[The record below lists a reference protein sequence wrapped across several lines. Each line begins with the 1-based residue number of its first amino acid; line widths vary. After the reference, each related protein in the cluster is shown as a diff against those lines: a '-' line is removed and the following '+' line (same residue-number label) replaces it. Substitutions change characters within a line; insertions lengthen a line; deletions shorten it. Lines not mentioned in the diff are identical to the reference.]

1 MFYLKFIANGHQ
13 TKGGWLQ
20 LLGTSTYKVWSG
32 LAFESVCLKHSRQ
45 MKAALGIE
53 GMSTQ
58 ESTWR
63 SAGLKQNNSEG
74 AQIDLVIDRADGCI
88 NVCEIKFSSR
98 VFEITKSYAREL
110 DRKLEVFRART
121 ATSKT
126 LFLTLIT
133 THGLKKNTYSSGL
146 VQAEMVLEQLFT

>member
-1 MFYLKFIANGHQ
+1 
-13 TKGGWLQ
+13 
-20 LLGTSTYKVWSG
+20 
-32 LAFESVCLKHSRQ
+32 

-58 ESTWR
+58 ESSWR
-63 SAGLKQNNSEG
+63 SASLKQNNSEG

-98 VFEITKSYAREL
+98 VFEITKSHARDL